1 MLLNVGIVTYLQ
13 ALSAYLI
20 SPRKV
25 RVFGVIG
32 GVVGGRDLA
41 GGRGDVVG
49 SEGRGKEGREKEGR
63 KRVEM
68 SGVGASVQS
77 KGMLWVHG
85 KGRVE
90 GSIVR

>member
-1 MLLNVGIVTYLQ
+1 MLSNLGIVAYFQ

-49 SEGRGKEGREKEGR
+49 SEGRGKEGSGRGEGGEKEGGDEWGGG
-63 KRVEM
+63 KCTKQ
-68 SGVGASVQS
+68 GDAVGP
-77 KGMLWVHG
+77 W
-85 KGRVE
+85 
-90 GSIVR
+90 